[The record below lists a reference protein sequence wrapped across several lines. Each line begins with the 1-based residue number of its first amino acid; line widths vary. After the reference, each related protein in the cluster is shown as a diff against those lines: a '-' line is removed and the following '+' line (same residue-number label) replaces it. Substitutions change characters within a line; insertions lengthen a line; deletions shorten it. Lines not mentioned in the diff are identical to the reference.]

1 VSQPGQGM
9 PPKKNNNGLIIGLIA
24 AVLVVAIGLGIFWFI
39 NQNNNQQ
46 ATPTTSTQTTPTG
59 KASTSKEPTS
69 SPTKESSKSKDPT
82 PTRSSRASNAPAMPD
97 SFGNFTLQDRKEMVS
112 TYTSSDNKFFVASYG
127 AGATAELT
135 ANEFEDP
142 QTVDGWIC
150 GTSSSM
156 LMCAA
161 DAHSGVVVTTLQG
174 EKSAPKIVEVS
185 KTFLEAWK

>member
-1 VSQPGQGM
+1 
-9 PPKKNNNGLIIGLIA
+9 
-24 AVLVVAIGLGIFWFI
+24 
-39 NQNNNQQ
+39 
-46 ATPTTSTQTTPTG
+46 
-59 KASTSKEPTS
+59 
-69 SPTKESSKSKDPT
+69 
-82 PTRSSRASNAPAMPD
+82 
-97 SFGNFTLQDRKEMVS
+97 MVS

-142 QTVDGWIC
+142 QTFDGWIC